1 MQRTKNLNIT
11 NFVQHNEQLLFYVS
25 SLISIVLVWLGIY
38 FENKFL
44 FLVPFG
50 FVLIGV
56 AILNFRALIYLLLL
70 ILPISVEM
78 ELGTLGLDVPSEP
91 IVILLAVCVLF
102 YLLKNYT
109 LLYSKTFKHPIIW
122 AITALFIW
130 SCISTIY
137 SQNIVK
143 ILY

>member
-109 LLYSKTFKHPIIW
+109 LL
-122 AITALFIW
+122 
-130 SCISTIY
+130 
-137 SQNIVK
+137 
-143 ILY
+143 